1 MHRIILAIL
10 LFSLSFN
17 LTFGQKTIVGKI
29 LSKTTKEPIPY
40 ANIGIVNS
48 NVGTISNF
56 DGTFSI
62 FIPQKLSK
70 DTLTFSSLGFY
81 KDVRAVNPLEAKKDY
96 TIYLNEKATLL
107 QSVVITAKRK
117 KERLINLGNSTS
129 YGGNYEP
136 DTTYAGRAV
145 ALLID
150 NKNFP
155 KGSSFPVLVR
165 KATLYIF
172 RNNFESFKFRIR
184 LNKYDSLSGKPGED
198 IIDKSIIIESTLR
211 SGWLDFDLSTLN
223 YKATGPFFVT
233 FEQLIDKDGR
243 AAIAYGFRDIIH
255 WHPDYLQIDTV
266 HFEGK
271 KEVTQKLIK
280 GGLDLPGT
288 FIGTSNSNSA
298 LAKYSCFVRQTSLG
312 KWTKVPMVIAAMV
325 SVTGQVGSVAEE
337 PTIPEILELH

>member
-1 MHRIILAIL
+1 MFRIILAFL
-10 LFSLSFN
+10 LFSVSSN
-17 LTFGQKTIVGKI
+17 LAFGQKTIIGKI
-29 LSKTTKEPIPY
+29 LSKTTHEPIPY

-81 KDVRAVNPLEAKKDY
+81 KDVLAVNLLEPKKNY
-96 TIYLNEKATLL
+96 TVYLNEKATLL
-107 QSVVITAKRK
+107 QSVLITAKRK
-117 KERLINLGNSTS
+117 KEKLIILGNSTS

-150 NKNFP
+150 NKSFP
-155 KGSSFPVLVR
+155 KGSAFPVNVR

-172 RNNFESFKFRIR
+172 RNNFETFKFRIR
-184 LNKYDSLSGKPGED
+184 LNKYDTLTGKPAED
-198 IIDKSIIIESTLR
+198 LIDKSIIVESNLR
-211 SGWLDFDLSTLN
+211 SGWLDFDLSDLN
-223 YKATGPFFVT
+223 FKATGPFFLT
-233 FEQLIDKDGR
+233 FEQLIDKNDR
-243 AAIAYGFRDIIH
+243 ASIALGYREIIRE
-255 WHPDYLQIDTV
+255 HPDYLQIDTV
-266 HFEGK
+266 RFDGK

-280 GGLDLPGT
+280 GGMDLPGT
-288 FIGTSNSNSA
+288 FIGTTNSNAS

-312 KWTKVPMVIAAMV
+312 GWTKVPMVIAATV
-325 SVTGQVGSVAEE
+325 SASLQVNSLSEQ
-337 PTIPEILELH
+337 PPIPEIMELH

>member
-1 MHRIILAIL
+1 MHRIILALL

-29 LSKTTKEPIPY
+29 LSKTTHEPIPY

-81 KDVRAVNPLEAKKDY
+81 KDVLAVNPLEAKKDY
-96 TIYLNEKATLL
+96 TVYLSEKATILK
-107 QSVVITAKRK
+107 SVVITAKRK
-117 KERLINLGNSTS
+117 KEKLVNLGNFTS

-150 NKNFP
+150 NKSFP
-155 KGSSFPVLVR
+155 KGSSFPVYVK
-165 KATLYIF
+165 KATLCIF
-172 RNNFESFKFRIR
+172 RNNFNSFKFRIR
-184 LNKYDSLSGKPGED
+184 LNKYDSLTGKPGED
-198 IIDKSIIIESTLR
+198 LIDKSIIVESNLT

-243 AAIAYGFRDIIH
+243 AAIAYGFSDIIH
-255 WHPDYLQIDTV
+255 SHPEYLQIDTV
-266 HFEGK
+266 RFEGR

-280 GGLDLPGT
+280 GGADLPGT
-288 FIGTSNSNSA
+288 FIGITNSNSA
-298 LAKYSCFVRQTSLG
+298 LAKYSCFVRQSSLG
-312 KWTKVPMVIAAMV
+312 AWTKVPMVIAAMV
-325 SVTGQVGSVAEE
+325 SVTGQASSVAEE
-337 PTIPEILELH
+337 PTIPEILVLH